1 MYKQLLIIGTFE
13 FNKEIIKELDYLILP
28 NIELTNNYQ
37 GIYNNEIIDFDY
49 LIVTSKISKR
59 IMSEDGY
66 IITNN
71 NFETSVENYFAI
83 GDKVR
88 SDKSINEQL
97 KISFPFFS
105 INI

>member
-1 MYKQLLIIGTFE
+1 MYKQLLIIGIFE

-97 KISFPFFS
+97 KIISEY
-105 INI
+105 IMEN

>member
-97 KISFPFFS
+97 KI
-105 INI
+105 ITEYIMEN

>member
-49 LIVTSKISKR
+49 LIITNKISKR

-97 KISFPFFS
+97 KIISEY
-105 INI
+105 IMEN

>member
-49 LIVTSKISKR
+49 IIVTSKISKR

-97 KISFPFFS
+97 KIISEY
-105 INI
+105 IMEN